1 MTDRILQKYAGG
13 RTPDAG
19 SDAELPDDVDAS
31 DDLGSFG
38 WLRGTR
44 DRAVMLELRKK
55 AGNALAVSYG
65 WLERVEF
72 DPSEGITLH
81 LGGQKITI
89 KGRNLNGET
98 RPQVRLFNGICR
110 HRVSWIQE
118 ADQPADLRAD
128 AGATLIESIVW

>member
-1 MTDRILQKYAGG
+1 MTDRILQKYASG
-13 RTPDAG
+13 RGPDAG
-19 SDAELPDDVDAS
+19 SDAELPDDADAS

-55 AGNALAVSYG
+55 TGNALAVSYG

-89 KGRNLNGET
+89 KGRNLNGEA

-118 ADQPADLRAD
+118 ADQSADLQANM
-128 AGATLIESIVW
+128 ALPIVEQIIW

>member
-1 MTDRILQKYAGG
+1 MTDRILQKYTAGRG
-13 RTPDAG
+13 PDAG
-19 SDAELPDDVDAS
+19 GEGEPPDDADAS

-55 AGNALAVSYG
+55 TGNALAVSYG

-89 KGRNLNGET
+89 KGRNLNGEA

-118 ADQPADLRAD
+118 ADQPGNIQASAE
-128 AGATLIESIVW
+128 ATVIDEIAW

>member
-1 MTDRILQKYAGG
+1 MTDRILQKYTAGRG
-13 RTPDAG
+13 PDTG
-19 SDAELPDDVDAS
+19 GEGDLPDDADAS

-55 AGNALAVSYG
+55 TGNALAVSYG

-89 KGRNLNGET
+89 KGRNLNGEA
-98 RPQVRLFNGICR
+98 RPQVRLFNGVCR

-118 ADQPADLRAD
+118 ADQPTDVQADMN
-128 AGATLIESIVW
+128 ATVIETISW